1 MMKQNKKFGLSGLR
15 CILFALLIGMGAS
28 LDSFAGNWEKKYL
41 ADEFGDADYSKPIYY
56 LQVNPVGGYGACVSF
71 YYVNG
76 IFAMDFIDAH
86 VFLEDVVSMS
96 VKSSSG
102 QIRKL
107 EFEEIGHEPTQ
118 YALSEK
124 SSDLLLRLLDEG
136 NFSISVKTPIPLH
149 YGETHN
155 HAFKI
160 GKEGNGIAEI
170 ALSDYDYPEPMGH
183 EGQGQGDLFK
193 GTLGKSAIT
202 MHLNTSYSSQSNPDI
217 YPVVGEYWYGSGKNG
232 KMTLK
237 GTLSYTS
244 EGVYRLDEYDP
255 QGKKCGSFVLKQG
268 YDPNTW
274 TTILT
279 GTMTNKAG
287 TTYKVSLT
295 QQ

>member
-1 MMKQNKKFGLSGLR
+1 MYRFCLVILS
-15 CILFALLIGMGAS
+15 LLLVGIV
-28 LDSFAGNWEKKYL
+28 SFAGNWEKKYL
-41 ADEFGDADYSKPIYY
+41 TDEFGDVDYSKPIFY

-71 YYVNG
+71 YYANG
-76 IFAMDFIDAH
+76 LFAMDFIDAH
-86 VFLEDVVSMS
+86 VFLNDISSMS

-102 QIRKL
+102 QISKL
-107 EFEEIGHEPTQ
+107 DFEEIGHEPTQ
-118 YALSEK
+118 YVFSEE
-124 SSDLLLRLLDEG
+124 SSDILLRLLDEG
-136 NFSISVKTPIPLH
+136 NFSVSVKTPVPFH
-149 YGETHN
+149 YGESHN

-160 GKEGNGIAEI
+160 GKEGQGIANI
-170 ALSDYDYPEPMGH
+170 SLGGYGYSQPMGH

-193 GTLGKSAIT
+193 GTLGSSNIT
-202 MHLNTSYSSQSNPDI
+202 MHINTSYSSQSNPDS
-217 YPVVGEYWYGSGKNG
+217 YPVEGEYWYGSGKNG

-268 YDPNTW
+268 SDPNTW
-274 TTILT
+274 VTTLV

-287 TTYKVSLT
+287 TKYKVSLV

>member
-1 MMKQNKKFGLSGLR
+1 MLR
-15 CILFALLIGMGAS
+15 ILISLLTILIS
-28 LDSFAGNWEKKYL
+28 TLTSFAGNWEKKYL
-41 ADEFGDADYSKPIYY
+41 TDEFGDIDYSKPVYY
-56 LQVNPVGGYGACVSF
+56 LQVDPVGGYGATVSF
-71 YYVNG
+71 YYANG
-76 IFAMDFIDAH
+76 LFAMDVIDAY
-86 VFLEDVVSMS
+86 VFLDDVSSMS

-102 QIRKL
+102 QVYKL
-107 EFEEIGHEPTQ
+107 EFEEVGHEPTQ
-118 YALSEK
+118 YVFSEQ
-124 SSDLLLRLLDEG
+124 SSDILLRLLDEG
-136 NFSISVKTPIPLH
+136 NFSISMKTPVPLH
-149 YGETHN
+149 YGEYHN

-160 GKEGNGIAEI
+160 GGEGKGIAKI
-170 ALSDYDYPEPMGH
+170 ASSDYSYSEPIGH
-183 EGQGQGDLFK
+183 DESQGQGDLFK
-193 GTLGKSAIT
+193 GTLGKSSIT
-202 MHLNTSYSSQSNPDI
+202 MHLNASYSSQSNPDI

-244 EGVYRLDEYDP
+244 EGIYRLDEYDP

-274 TTILT
+274 ATTLV